1 MRAESIVRGSIVG
14 TRERP
19 RLRGRGKGES
29 RDIREP
35 IESINEMFRRL
46 TSGAVN
52 GLPRKQAVEI
62 LSIGPQL

>member
-1 MRAESIVRGSIVG
+1 MQAGDALRESECLQHCRSRFFDG
-14 TRERP
+14 ER
-19 RLRGRGKGES
+19 LMACAV
-29 RDIREP
+29 P

-62 LSIGPQL
+62 LSIGPLL